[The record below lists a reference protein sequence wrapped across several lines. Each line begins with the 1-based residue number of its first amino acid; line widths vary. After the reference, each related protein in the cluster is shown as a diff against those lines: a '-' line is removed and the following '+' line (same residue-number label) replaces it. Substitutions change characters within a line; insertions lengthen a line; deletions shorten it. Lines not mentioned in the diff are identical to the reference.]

1 MSARG
6 PGALVGRSSAALA
19 GVLVGGAWWLFDTA
33 EVLSFEVTAI
43 DLVLFAL
50 IAAAMELMPI
60 RLPDGRSV
68 PTSLAVVGAAAVLGA
83 PPSIVALIGAVGWL
97 LAWLARRGR
106 GWIGDLVLRTV
117 GAWAL
122 AGVAAVGAELGPAT
136 WTGSTEFATA
146 ARLNLGAAIA
156 VSVALVLGVP
166 ALEVLSRTRRAWR
179 YALLRVAE
187 AVRANAPVGASVAS
201 TAVLGALVHPVL
213 GAWTLPTMLIPL
225 LAARVGL
232 ERLALGH
239 RAYEETIRAMS
250 RLPEQLGTVDRDHGV
265 RVGELSRDV
274 ALELGLDAGTVGEV
288 VRAAHLHELGR
299 IQLEREA
306 PAGKRELAVA
316 GAEVLRQVG
325 DLDRVAA
332 IVEQH
337 GDLSGDRYG
346 TDGDTDRAARIV
358 AACCTLDRYAPDP
371 SAAEQRHEVVVRL
384 VREIGDL
391 DVVRAL
397 DQIVDRR
404 AAEPVAS

>member
-1 MSARG
+1 MVREPAR
-6 PGALVGRSSAALA
+6 LVGGSIAAVAGLA
-19 GVLVGGAWWLFDTA
+19 AGGAWWLFDTGS
-33 EVLSFEVTAI
+33 VLPFEATAL
-43 DLVLFAL
+43 DLALFAL
-50 IAAAMELMPI
+50 VAAATELMPI

-68 PTSLAVVGAAAVLGA
+68 PTSLAVIGAATILGA
-83 PPSIVALIGAVGWL
+83 PPSIVALIAAMGWL
-97 LAWLARRGR
+97 LAWVARRGQ
-106 GWIGDLVLRTV
+106 GGIGDLVLRTV
-117 GAWAL
+117 GAWAM
-122 AGVAAVGAELGPAT
+122 AGITAVGAELGPAT
-136 WTGSTEFATA
+136 WIGPTELGAA
-146 ARLNLGAAIA
+146 ARLNVGAAIA
-156 VSVALVLGVP
+156 VSAAIILGAP
-166 ALEVLSRTRRAWR
+166 TLEVVARTRRAWR
-179 YALLRVAE
+179 FALLRVGE
-187 AVRANAPVGASVAS
+187 TVRANAPVGASVAS
-201 TAVLGALVHPVL
+201 TAVLGSLVHPVL
-213 GAWTLPTMLIPL
+213 GTWTLPTMLIPL

-274 ALELGLDAGTVGEV
+274 ALELGLDAGTVAEV

-337 GDLSGDRYG
+337 GDLAGQPH
-346 TDGDTDRAARIV
+346 DTEADTARAARIV

-397 DQIVDRR
+397 DHIVDRR
-404 AAEPVAS
+404 ATEPVGA

>member
-1 MSARG
+1 
-6 PGALVGRSSAALA
+6 
-19 GVLVGGAWWLFDTA
+19 
-33 EVLSFEVTAI
+33 
-43 DLVLFAL
+43 
-50 IAAAMELMPI
+50 
-60 RLPDGRSV
+60 
-68 PTSLAVVGAAAVLGA
+68 
-83 PPSIVALIGAVGWL
+83 
-97 LAWLARRGR
+97 
-106 GWIGDLVLRTV
+106 
-117 GAWAL
+117 
-122 AGVAAVGAELGPAT
+122 
-136 WTGSTEFATA
+136 
-146 ARLNLGAAIA
+146 
-156 VSVALVLGVP
+156 VSVAIVLGVP

-187 AVRANAPVGASVAS
+187 SVRANAPVGASVAS
-201 TAVLGALVHPVL
+201 TAALGALVHPVL
-213 GAWTLPTMLIPL
+213 GTWTLPTMLIPL

-250 RLPEQLGTVDRDHGV
+250 RLPEQLGTIDRDHGV

-274 ALELGLDAGTVGEV
+274 ALELGLDAGTVAEV

-337 GDLSGDRYG
+337 GDLSGQPQ
-346 TDGDTDRAARIV
+346 DTEEVTGRAARIV

-397 DQIVDRR
+397 DHIVDRR
-404 AAEPVAS
+404 AAEPVRS